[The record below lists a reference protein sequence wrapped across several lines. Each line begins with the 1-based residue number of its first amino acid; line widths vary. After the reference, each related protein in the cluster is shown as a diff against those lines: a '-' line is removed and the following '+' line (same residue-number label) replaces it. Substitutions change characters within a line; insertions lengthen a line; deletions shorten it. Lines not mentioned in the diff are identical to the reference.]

1 MEHCGLPPHTALSPS
16 LTASSHRRTA
26 SALEWS
32 TLRSELLWVYEG
44 PVAEP
49 SLSVESDHRH
59 GYWVWL
65 LRRGG
70 VHVRM
75 GGDSCAAHAGQWLVS
90 PRRVVEQR
98 FTPDAVILS
107 VHFRC
112 QWPDGE
118 DFFHGREGIIFES
131 SQFPDLERSA
141 TSLKRVIHRHFPDV
155 RVQYLQ
161 QTIEFPV
168 FIQFQQRFL
177 QWLAEFYHVMLA
189 QNQSLVHVGEGDE
202 RVWRAVRILRE
213 CALNQPFPAEH
224 LQRETSLGRAHLDRI
239 FSETLGLSTR
249 DYWQQLRQ
257 EYALQG
263 LSTRT
268 LSIKEIGYH
277 LGFKQP
283 CHFTIWFSRRL
294 GLSPQEY
301 RTRAAESPHIVA
313 DLIPRS

>member
-1 MEHCGLPPHTALSPS
+1 MLYCGPPPPAANSRCADS
-16 LTASSHRRTA
+16 RQTA

-49 SLSVESDHRH
+49 SLVAESDHRH

-65 LRRGG
+65 LREGSVR
-70 VHVRM
+70 VRM
-75 GGDSCAAHAGQWLVS
+75 GQESCTAHAGQWLIS
-90 PRRVVEQR
+90 PKRVVEQH
-98 FTPDAVILS
+98 FTRDAVILS

-112 QWPDGE
+112 HWPDGE
-118 DFFHGREGIIFES
+118 DFFNGRDGLIFES
-131 SQFPDLERSA
+131 SRFPDLERSA
-141 TSLKRVIHRHFPDV
+141 TSLNRVIHQHFPDV

-161 QTIEFPV
+161 QRIEYPV

-177 QWLAEFYHVMLA
+177 QWLVEFYQVMLA
-189 QNQSLVHVGEGDE
+189 NNKSLVHVGEGDE
-202 RVWRAVRILRE
+202 RVWRAVRILRDGG
-213 CALNQPFPAEH
+213 LSQPFPSEQ
-224 LQRETSLGRAHLDRI
+224 LQRETLLGRAQLDRL
-239 FSETLGLSTR
+239 FGETLGLTTR
-249 DYWQQLRQ
+249 EYWQQLRQ
-257 EYALQG
+257 EYALQS

-301 RTRAAESPHIVA
+301 RARAAESPHIVA
-313 DLIPRS
+313 DLIPR